1 MKIEKVTEEKRIFDD
16 FFKIDEAHLKY
27 ERFDGTMSEPVR
39 RLNFNRGDSVAAIIL
54 NTTTQQVIL
63 VNQFKYPTLQK
74 DNGWIVEAVA
84 GMLEDGEDTEECIR
98 REILEEV
105 GYEVNELTFISKFYV
120 SPGGTS
126 ERIFLYYAEVNNEG
140 KITGGGGLAGENEDI
155 QEIKIPLAKAW
166 NDLKNAQFIDAK
178 TIIGL
183 MWLRNKLDQEK

>member
-39 RLNFNRGDSVAAIIL
+39 HLNFNRGDSVAAVIL
-54 NTTTQQVIL
+54 NIETNQVIL

-74 DNGWIVEAVA
+74 DDGWIVETVA
-84 GMLEDGEDTEECIR
+84 GILEDGEDPQEAIR

-105 GYEVNELTFISKFYV
+105 GYKVNKLEFISKFYV

-126 ERIFLYYAEVNNEG
+126 ERIYLYYAEVNNKG
-140 KITGGGGLAGENEDI
+140 KIAGGGGLAGEHEDI
-155 QEIKIPLAKAW
+155 QVVEIPLAKAW
-166 NDLKNAQFIDAK
+166 EDIKNAQFIDAK

-183 MWLRNKLDQEK
+183 MWLQNKLGKEK

>member
-27 ERFDGTMSEPVR
+27 ERFDGTMSDPVR

-54 NTTTQQVIL
+54 NTDTQQVIL
-63 VNQFKYPTLQK
+63 VNQFKYPTLKK
-74 DNGWIVEAVA
+74 DDGWIVETVA
-84 GMLEDGEDTEECIR
+84 GMLEDGEDPEECIR

-105 GYEVNELTFISKFYV
+105 GYKVNKLEFISKFYV

-140 KITGGGGLAGENEDI
+140 KIAGGGGLASEHE
-155 QEIKIPLAKAW
+155 EIPAVRIPLEEVW
-166 NDLKNAQFIDAK
+166 DGLDNAQFIDAK
-178 TIIGL
+178 TIISL
-183 MWLRNKLDQEK
+183 MWLQKKLGKEK